1 MTKPFAAHR
10 DGLAWA
16 LYALIAALAVL
27 QGGVGGLL
35 PFLQAEFGMSH
46 SAEAAHITA
55 LGVGGLLAGLV
66 AERVRRRVGRARML
80 LGVAALAGTGSVL
93 LALARG
99 PVWSVLAL
107 TVVGAAVG
115 GALIVGQSLLVA
127 RSGAAA
133 PRMIGEFNLSY
144 AAGAVVAMV
153 ALPVLAGIAWRLL
166 PAVQGLLVLLVVL
179 PWLAAV
185 RGRAAGV
192 PDVDEPRDG
201 GAWTLARPGVGL
213 TAMCLCVAVEWSFLF
228 WLATHL
234 VSVSGH
240 TPEMAALVT
249 GVMWALVLV
258 GRWAGAALLPR
269 HGGARVLTGSLGLAL
284 VAALVLGQAQHVGVA
299 VAAAV
304 LAGAA
309 AANLYPA
316 SVALVVSGAPRRA
329 DGVVARA
336 TLLSSG
342 TSILFPLAL
351 GWLADAWGLSMAF
364 WVVPATT
371 LLALV
376 AVRLAGPRPTADFD
390 VAALTRSR

>member
-1 MTKPFAAHR
+1 
-10 DGLAWA
+10 
-16 LYALIAALAVL
+16 
-27 QGGVGGLL
+27 
-35 PFLQAEFGMSH
+35 
-46 SAEAAHITA
+46 
-55 LGVGGLLAGLV
+55 
-66 AERVRRRVGRARML
+66 
-80 LGVAALAGTGSVL
+80 
-93 LALARG
+93 
-99 PVWSVLAL
+99 
-107 TVVGAAVG
+107 
-115 GALIVGQSLLVA
+115 
-127 RSGAAA
+127 
-133 PRMIGEFNLSY
+133 
-144 AAGAVVAMV
+144 
-153 ALPVLAGIAWRLL
+153 
-166 PAVQGLLVLLVVL
+166 
-179 PWLAAV
+179 
-185 RGRAAGV
+185 
-192 PDVDEPRDG
+192 DG
-201 GAWTLARPGVGL
+201 GAWTLARPGVGRP
-213 TAMCLCVAVEWSFLF
+213 ARCLCVAVEWSFLF
-228 WLATHL
+228 WLARHL

-299 VAAAV
+299 VVAAV